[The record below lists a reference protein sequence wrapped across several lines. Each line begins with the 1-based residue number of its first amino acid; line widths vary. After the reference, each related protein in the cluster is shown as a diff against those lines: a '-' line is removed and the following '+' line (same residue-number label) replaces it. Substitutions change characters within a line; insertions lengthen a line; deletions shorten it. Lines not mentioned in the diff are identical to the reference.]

1 MSNRPTLAFATMCKN
16 EEHIIGT
23 VLDAVAPYIDYLVVA
38 DNGSTD
44 RTLEIV
50 QEFMDRTG
58 IPGEIHNDEWFGF
71 DKNKNMIESWAV
83 VNNDAVAKEAHFDP
97 VIPNQNVLRDRAGL
111 HNNGPSRDDYQ
122 TYGWLFGGL
131 MK

>member
-1 MSNRPTLAFATMCKN
+1 MSKKKRPTLAFATMCKN

-58 IPGEIHNDEWFGF
+58 IPGKIYNDEWFGF
-71 DKNKNMIESWAV
+71 DKNKNMMMEYV
-83 VNNDAVAKEAHFDP
+83 FDKTDYVLHLDADD
-97 VIPNQNVLRDRAGL
+97 ILAGDF
-111 HNNGPSRDDYQ
+111 NFTTDDA
-122 TYGWLFGGL
+122 GF
-131 MK
+131 